1 MKFRFGLLSYM
12 ENVMNREYGRKGRY
26 IEENVYQKESIGDVL
41 EDLKDRLN
49 TYGSLLWIN

>member
-1 MKFRFGLLSYM
+1 
-12 ENVMNREYGRKGRY
+12 MNREYGRKGRY